1 MFGFE
6 DSKPSQLEQLCI
18 NLCSE
23 TMQHFYNTHTLKTA
37 IETCRDEGITC
48 GLEVDYADNAHCIDL
63 ISSLRTGLLKML
75 DVECS
80 VRGCPETYVQ
90 KVRVQQKENQRLF
103 SPQHCDT
110 SRMFGIYHYA
120 GRVVY
125 DTSDFLGEITAPI
138 VGDFFLQCHKYT
150 ETFPCMEAFC
160 MP

>member
-125 DTSDFLGEITAPI
+125 DTSDFLGEISTPTQ
-138 VGDFFLQCHKYT
+138 GELFFYKYFSDLA
-150 ETFPCMEAFC
+150 TFRSGESEVL
-160 MP
+160 